1 MHDEEANMKRMT
13 GIAVALVVVLAVIRR
28 FGPALR
34 DRAMA
39 KCQEM
44 FDRMPERISR
54 PRSLKNLAEFG
65 EQNTRILRPLERQ
78 DAGPLSAAAD

>member
-1 MHDEEANMKRMT
+1 MKKMI
-13 GIAVALVVVLAVIRR
+13 GIAVAAVVVLAVLHR

-44 FDRMPERISR
+44 FERSFGGGALDRERE
-54 PRSLKNLAEFG
+54 NLVLS
-65 EQNTRILRPLERQ
+65 T
-78 DAGPLSAAAD
+78 AG

>member
-1 MHDEEANMKRMT
+1 VKKT
-13 GIAVALVVVLAVIRR
+13 IGIAVALVVALPILRR

-44 FDRMPERISR
+44 FESHSTRERALDEERDRLVS
-54 PRSLKNLAEFG
+54 A
-65 EQNTRILRPLERQ
+65 T
-78 DAGPLSAAAD
+78 AG

>member
-1 MHDEEANMKRMT
+1 VKKMI
-13 GIAVALVVVLAVIRR
+13 GIAVALMAILAVLRR

-44 FDRMPERISR
+44 FERSFAERALDRERE
-54 PRSLKNLAEFG
+54 NLV
-65 EQNTRILRPLERQ
+65 
-78 DAGPLSAAAD
+78 LSTEG

>member
-1 MHDEEANMKRMT
+1 VKKI
-13 GIAVALVVVLAVIRR
+13 GIAVGLAVVLAILRR

-44 FDRMPERISR
+44 FESHSTRERALDEERDRLVS
-54 PRSLKNLAEFG
+54 A
-65 EQNTRILRPLERQ
+65 T
-78 DAGPLSAAAD
+78 AG